1 MHHRTLYVIH
11 ENIEITHPGEAA
23 VYSILTDGPVYKMEI
38 DYSTHSEHCHIGY
51 CRLKS
56 CEIIRKTTHPI
67 EEYLNVDE
75 NSTDEKTAAAGTQE
89 DDDDDDDEDTQ
100 SLFRS
105 KLRDSFL
112 VNSRTPRK
120 TNYGTIYA
128 NTEATQS
135 TLSLAN
141 PSPPSS
147 EYDYVYMTSVSSHQP
162 LSIMRNLAATDELS
176 STSLPDICITTSVT
190 TSTASEDDQS
200 QSPYET
206 TKHYFNSKS
215 FLAYFLHI
223 FQDTLAD
230 TLGIAKSELTQA
242 TWMGASIF
250 GQAWEV
256 IPAIACPW
264 PKEAFEWIHRQREIR
279 ENPITKQK
287 FQWPTRTMVNKV
299 TSFGCH
305 VVPIGSPKTAF
316 DAKRELEWK
325 IVFPEAERYLESCL
339 TSTQIKVLVVV
350 KTLVKTFVEPYFDG
364 KTNQLTME
372 HLRCHLFWQCEHNCA
387 AWPEDYLGEAL
398 LRYLRSLLDHLK
410 RQKLP
415 DYFLPRRNLFE
426 NVSTE
431 VLVELHKRIFRIT
444 ENPVM
449 HVLIALRN
457 LKLFPGLFPCINYKK
472 IYSVIIIDNPLKI
485 VNPMFRTKDEALDEY
500 DDADDDEDDIW
511 DMQSQQQQ
519 QHGGVVT
526 TVDRLTIGKKR
537 KRVKFAAEHEKLG
550 QRMQRRFSVES
561 IDVKIAVT
569 NHIERIRRV
578 ILYETFILHFIEMAK
593 AFLKY
598 KTWNQSLIYLK
609 QASRLC
615 DLLAEDEGKTEA
627 DVFRTKINLIHNNV
641 MSERNRDA
649 AIQYKPK
656 LPIRQNSMES
666 LLKLQLTITGAGYK
680 SPMVQHSARET
691 IDETVQFHR
700 KSSDSATP
708 TPTATTFKCVDFFN
722 ECDDDD
728 DATTSPPINLHRNGS
743 KCENETD
750 GDKEP

>member
-11 ENIEITHPGEAA
+11 ENIEITHPGEPA
-23 VYSILTDGPVYKMEI
+23 VYSILTDAPVYKMEI
-38 DYSTHSEHCHIGY
+38 DYSARSDYCHIGY

-56 CEIIRKTTHPI
+56 CEILRKTTNPI
-67 EEYLNVDE
+67 EVYLSADD
-75 NSTDEKTAAAGTQE
+75 NSVGTPAAT
-89 DDDDDDDEDTQ
+89 DDDDEDTA

-105 KLRDSFL
+105 KHRDSIL
-112 VNSRTPRK
+112 MHSRTSRK

-135 TLSLAN
+135 ASSLVN
-141 PSPPSS
+141 SSPPSS
-147 EYDYVYMTSVSSHQP
+147 EYDYVYMTSVSNHQP
-162 LSIMRNLAATDELS
+162 LSIMRNIAANAELS

-190 TSTASEDDQS
+190 TSSASEDDQS
-200 QSPYET
+200 QSAYET

-250 GQAWEV
+250 SRHAWEV

-264 PKEAFEWIHRQREIR
+264 PKEAFEWIHRHREIR

-339 TSTQIKVLVVV
+339 TSTQIKVLLIA
-350 KTLVKTFVEPYFDG
+350 KALVKTFVEPYFDG

-372 HLRCHLFWQCEHNCA
+372 HLRSHLFWQCEHNCA

-398 LRYLRSLLDHLK
+398 IRYLRTLLEHLK

-426 NVSTE
+426 NVSAE
-431 VLVELHKRIFRIT
+431 VLVELHRRIFRIT

-449 HVLIALRN
+449 HLLIALRN
-457 LKLFPGLFPCINYKK
+457 LKFFPGLFPCINYKK
-472 IYSVIIIDNPLKI
+472 IYSAIIIDNPLKI
-485 VNPMFRTKDEALDEY
+485 VNPMFRTKDDAIEEHDEGG
-500 DDADDDEDDIW
+500 ADDDDDIW
-511 DMQSQQQQ
+511 DIPQP
-519 QHGGVVT
+519 HDG
-526 TVDRLTIGKKR
+526 RLTGKKK
-537 KRVKFAAEHEKLG
+537 KRVKFAAPSNEHDKPG
-550 QRMQRRFSVES
+550 QKTQRRFSAES
-561 IDVKIAVT
+561 IDIKTSVT
-569 NHIERIRRV
+569 NHMEQIRRV

-593 AFLKY
+593 TFLKY

-615 DLLAEDEGKTEA
+615 DLLAEDEGKSEA
-627 DVFRTKINLIHNNV
+627 DVFRTKINSIHKNV

-649 AIQYKPK
+649 PGLYKPK
-656 LPIRQNSMES
+656 LPVRQNSMES
-666 LLKLQLTITGAGYK
+666 LLKLQLTIGNK
-680 SPMVQHSARET
+680 SPLLPQRSAKDT
-691 IDETVQFHR
+691 IHEVVQFHR
-700 KSSDSATP
+700 ESHDSPIP

-722 ECDDDD
+722 EID
-728 DATTSPPINLHRNGS
+728 DADDAVPAISAKSHRIGS
-743 KCENETD
+743 TIDNESD
-750 GDKEP
+750 GDTEL

>member
-1 MHHRTLYVIH
+1 MIH
-11 ENIEITHPGEAA
+11 ENIEITHPGEPA
-23 VYSILTDGPVYKMEI
+23 VYSILTDAPVYKMEI
-38 DYSTHSEHCHIGY
+38 DYSARSDHCHIGY

-56 CEIIRKTTHPI
+56 CEIIRKPKSPI
-67 EEYLNVDE
+67 EVYLNAE
-75 NSTDEKTAAAGTQE
+75 EHLIEASAT
-89 DDDDDDDEDTQ
+89 DDDEDTQ

-105 KLRDSFL
+105 KHRDSIL
-112 VNSRTPRK
+112 VHSRTSRK

-128 NTEATQS
+128 NAEATQS
-135 TLSLAN
+135 ALSLVP

-147 EYDYVYMTSVSSHQP
+147 EYDYVYMTSVSNHQP
-162 LSIMRNLAATDELS
+162 LSIMRNLAANADLS

-200 QSPYET
+200 QSPYEKT
-206 TKHYFNSKS
+206 SHYFNSKA

-230 TLGIAKSELTQA
+230 TLGIAKSELSQA

-250 GQAWEV
+250 GRKSWEV

-264 PKEAFEWIHRQREIR
+264 PKEAFEWIHRHREIR

-305 VVPIGSPKTAF
+305 VVPIGSPKTAL

-339 TSTQIKVLVVV
+339 TSTQIKVLVIV
-350 KTLVKTFVEPYFDG
+350 KAMVKTFIEPYFDG
-364 KTNQLTME
+364 KPNQLTME
-372 HLRCHLFWQCEHNCA
+372 HLRSHLFWQCEHNCA

-398 LRYLRSLLDHLK
+398 LRYLRTLLEHLK
-410 RQKLP
+410 RQKMP

-426 NVSTE
+426 NVSAE

-449 HVLIALRN
+449 HLLIALRN
-457 LKLFPGLFPCINYKK
+457 LKFFPGLFPCINFKK
-472 IYSVIIIDNPLKI
+472 IYSAIIIDNPLKI
-485 VNPMFRTKDEALDEY
+485 VNPMFRTKDDALDEN
-500 DDADDDEDDIW
+500 DDATDDDEDIW
-511 DMQSQQQQ
+511 HVAP
-519 QHGGVVT
+519 QHVGVVG
-526 TVDRLTIGKKR
+526 TVDGLAAKKK
-537 KRVKFAAEHEKLG
+537 KRVKFAPTSSGNEK
-550 QRMQRRFSVES
+550 QTQKVQRRFSVES
-561 IDVKIAVT
+561 IDVKTSVT
-569 NHIERIRRV
+569 NHMEQIRRV
-578 ILYETFILHFIEMAK
+578 ILYETFILHFVEMAK
-593 AFLKY
+593 TFLKY

-615 DLLAEDEGKTEA
+615 DLLTEDEGKSEA
-627 DVFRTKINLIHNNV
+627 EVFRSKINSIHRSV

-649 AIQYKPK
+649 PGMYKPK
-656 LPIRQNSMES
+656 LPVRQNSMES
-666 LLKLQLTITGAGYK
+666 LMKLQLTTINSASAYK
-680 SPMVQHSARET
+680 SPQHSAKQTIHET
-691 IDETVQFHR
+691 KIVQFHR
-700 KSSDSATP
+700 ELDDSAMP

-722 ECDDDD
+722 ELDDTDDSALAISHKNDSKRDTAIENELDDD
-728 DATTSPPINLHRNGS
+728 TEL
-743 KCENETD
+743 
-750 GDKEP
+750 

>member
-1 MHHRTLYVIH
+1 
-11 ENIEITHPGEAA
+11 
-23 VYSILTDGPVYKMEI
+23 MEI
-38 DYSTHSEHCHIGY
+38 DYSPRSDHCHIGY

-56 CEIIRKTTHPI
+56 CEIIRKTKNPI
-67 EEYLNVDE
+67 EVYLNEEDPTIE
-75 NSTDEKTAAAGTQE
+75 ATAAATIDE
-89 DDDDDDDEDTQ
+89 DDEDTQ

-105 KLRDSFL
+105 KHRDSFL
-112 VNSRTPRK
+112 VHSRISRK
-120 TNYGTIYA
+120 SHYGTIYA
-128 NTEATQS
+128 NAEVTRS
-135 TLSLAN
+135 TSSLAN

-147 EYDYVYMTSVSSHQP
+147 EYDYVYMTSVSNHQP
-162 LSIMRNLAATDELS
+162 LSIMRNLAANAELS
-176 STSLPDICITTSVT
+176 STSLPDLCITTSVT
-190 TSTASEDDQS
+190 NSAASEDEHS
-200 QSPYET
+200 QSVYET

-230 TLGIAKSELTQA
+230 TLGIAKSELSQA

-250 GQAWEV
+250 GQHSWEV

-264 PKEAFEWIHRQREIR
+264 PKEAFEWIHRSREIR

-339 TSTQIKVLVVV
+339 TSTQIKVLFIV
-350 KTLVKTFVEPYFDG
+350 KALVKTFVEPYFDG

-372 HLRCHLFWQCEHNCA
+372 HLRSHLFWQCEHNCA

-426 NVSTE
+426 NVSAE
-431 VLVELHKRIFRIT
+431 VLVELHRRIFRIT

-449 HVLIALRN
+449 HLLIALRN
-457 LKLFPGLFPCINYKK
+457 LKFFPGLFPTINYKK
-472 IYSVIIIDNPLKI
+472 IYSTIIIDNPLKI
-485 VNPMFRTKDEALDEY
+485 VNPMFRTKNDALDDH
-500 DDADDDEDDIW
+500 DDAADDDYDIW
-511 DMQSQQQQ
+511 DVLHQ
-519 QHGGVVT
+519 QHGGALT
-526 TVDRLTIGKKR
+526 TVDRTTGKKK
-537 KRVKFAAEHEKLG
+537 KRVKFAPEHEKPS
-550 QRMQRRFSVES
+550 QKAQRRFSVES
-561 IDVKIAVT
+561 IDVKTSVT
-569 NHIERIRRV
+569 NHMEQIRRV

-593 AFLKY
+593 TFVKY

-615 DLLAEDEGKTEA
+615 DLLTEDEGKSEA
-627 DVFRTKINLIHNNV
+627 DGLRAQINSIHKNV
-641 MSERNRDA
+641 MSERNRDVPGL
-649 AIQYKPK
+649 YKPK
-656 LPIRQNSMES
+656 LPVRQNSME
-666 LLKLQLTITGAGYK
+666 LLIKKCASAQQ
-680 SPMVQHSARET
+680 SPLAQHPVKEIHRRAE
-691 IDETVQFHR
+691 VAQFHR
-700 KSSDSATP
+700 ENDDSQMSP
-708 TPTATTFKCVDFFN
+708 PTATTFRCVDFFN
-722 ECDDDD
+722 ESD
-728 DATTSPPINLHRNGS
+728 DADDAEMSASADPQRRDPMTI
-743 KCENETD
+743 ENESDIDT
-750 GDKEP
+750 EL